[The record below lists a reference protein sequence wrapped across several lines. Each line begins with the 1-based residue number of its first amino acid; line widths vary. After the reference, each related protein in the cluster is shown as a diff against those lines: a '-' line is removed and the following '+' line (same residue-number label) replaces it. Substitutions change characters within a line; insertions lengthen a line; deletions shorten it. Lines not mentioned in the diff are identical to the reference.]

1 MRRENKNTCRW
12 PIVKN
17 LCKRTAI
24 LQLIVE
30 DMVTWLFL
38 VHSVEL
44 IQELSYRKQIVRKL
58 RNHFVKGIHSPKYYT
73 VTLKI

>member
-1 MRRENKNTCRW
+1 
-12 PIVKN
+12 
-17 LCKRTAI
+17 
-24 LQLIVE
+24 
-30 DMVTWLFL
+30 MVLSYFLATIEAVATLNL